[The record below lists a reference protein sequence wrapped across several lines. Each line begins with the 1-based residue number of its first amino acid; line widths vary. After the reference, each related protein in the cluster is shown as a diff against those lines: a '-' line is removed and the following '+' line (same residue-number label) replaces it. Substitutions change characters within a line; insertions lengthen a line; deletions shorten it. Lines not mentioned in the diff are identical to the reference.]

1 MLSANGWAKR
11 RNAASV
17 LPEPVSASRPTIG
30 PPALRPPVG
39 GARVD
44 RGRWRKNRIQQAEDA
59 AFSLGS
65 RPSRSTR
72 SPARTRDRSRRDGA
86 PASEKGKASGA
97 LSEPSRSASCSSPRK
112 ACQNGAGFRRLGS
125 RGPPGSNA
133 AGHPCRAVSISVH
146 TAVIGLRSS
155 VGAQN
160 GPNGAR
166 AWKSGGLA
174 MVAEDDRQ
182 KMHAIGSPGRGG
194 IQAGLL
200 AAGAIGRHVDGL
212 GHMAPS
218 PR

>member
-1 MLSANGWAKR
+1 MAEKSNTAGRRCRIFPGVEAEPLHQITGAHPRQVETRRCSRLGKR
-11 RNAASV
+11 EGIRGAIGAQ
-17 LPEPVSASRPTIG
+17 PVSELQQPQESVPER
-30 PPALRPPVG
+30 RRFQEVG
-39 GARVD
+39 
-44 RGRWRKNRIQQAEDA
+44 KQ
-59 AFSLGS
+59 
-65 RPSRSTR
+65 
-72 SPARTRDRSRRDGA
+72 
-86 PASEKGKASGA
+86 
-97 LSEPSRSASCSSPRK
+97 
-112 ACQNGAGFRRLGS
+112 
-125 RGPPGSNA
+125 GPPGSNA

-182 KMHAIGSPGRGG
+182 QMHAIGSPGLGG